1 MYDGFQRWNPDK
13 MFHCFSPV
21 VWSYNACKHQNFI
34 HERYIITKIQQMK
47 VVIEMK
53 KIIYKVAA
61 YVITLIIGI
70 ILLKGKVQDKKN
82 KRFTKIS

>member
-1 MYDGFQRWNPDK
+1 
-13 MFHCFSPV
+13 
-21 VWSYNACKHQNFI
+21 
-34 HERYIITKIQQMK
+34 MK